1 MIIRAYAKV
10 NITLRIKGLLP
21 GGYHEIESFMQ
32 TLPDLY
38 DVLEIVESDET
49 KISCSDESLS
59 CGSDNLAAKALKAM
73 GKTARVHIEKHI
85 PIAAGLAGGSADAAA
100 VIYAFLG
107 ASDEAYKIAA
117 SLGSDIPFSLYGI
130 QHQGRAAALATG
142 RGTELSPKDP
152 MPGIIITKT
161 PAVSV
166 PTPLV
171 YKEYDKMK
179 EEGYGF
185 PEENHLQAPA
195 IRLFP
200 EIQQTLDELR
210 KPHPVYGM
218 PAIVQ
223 QSGSGPTCFAMY
235 RAE

>member
-21 GGYHEIESFMQ
+21 GGYHEIESLMQ

-38 DVLEIVESDET
+38 DVLEIVESDRTE
-49 KISCSDESLS
+49 ISCSDESLS
-59 CGSDNLAAKALKAM
+59 CGDDNLAAKALKAM

-107 ASDEAYKIAA
+107 ASGEAYTIAA
-117 SLGSDIPFSLYGI
+117 QLGSDIPFSLYGI

-142 RGTELSPKDP
+142 RGTELSPRDP
-152 MPGIIITKT
+152 VPGIIVTKT

-171 YKEYDKMK
+171 YKEYDRMK

-200 EIQQTLDELR
+200 EIQNTLDELR
-210 KPHPVYGM
+210 KPHPVYGV

-223 QSGSGPTCFAMY
+223 QSGSGPTCFALY
-235 RAE
+235 KTE